1 MSTQLLREI
10 QENLQRIKISRH
22 THAPRPRIRVPL
34 SAIGKITLVTML
46 GVVLAAAC
54 IGKIMFSVSGHIDPM
69 VVAFM
74 AVPLVMAGLIAT
86 GWRWTPLLGTLAG
99 GLLLAAL
106 APHLPSVMAI
116 PSDPM
121 FAPFVV
127 LLALAAVGVPA
138 GIGATVQNYR
148 RAAWERRAPR
158 WLAGAL
164 AGVAGTVAGVLL
176 MAALAP
182 VGSASGISPEALS
195 ELPALTTENFVFD
208 QAEIRVTAGELVMLR
223 LENADPVTHSFDVDE
238 LDVHVVMP
246 HGQTALAVFKP
257 TEPGS
262 YTFYCAPHYDKKTG
276 HGMKGTLIVES

>member
-138 GIGATVQNYR
+138 GIGAQVQN
-148 RAAWERRAPR
+148 
-158 WLAGAL
+158 
-164 AGVAGTVAGVLL
+164 
-176 MAALAP
+176 
-182 VGSASGISPEALS
+182 
-195 ELPALTTENFVFD
+195 
-208 QAEIRVTAGELVMLR
+208 
-223 LENADPVTHSFDVDE
+223 
-238 LDVHVVMP
+238 
-246 HGQTALAVFKP
+246 
-257 TEPGS
+257 
-262 YTFYCAPHYDKKTG
+262 
-276 HGMKGTLIVES
+276 